1 MSLLVTLLVFI
12 AVVAVVTL
20 VGMRLYVRPKEAME
34 RVAGGIDQTEHMPAH
49 PSLAIYELI
58 KRLGNFIPQSPKDVT
73 VMQRRLIRAGIRNEN
88 ALKILY
94 GAKFVCGVSFPLLMG
109 LGGST
114 SSMEPSNKIF
124 GVLGAAAAGFFLPNE
139 YVRRMASKRQKEIAR
154 GLANALDLLVVCVE
168 SGLGLDQAILQVSK
182 ELEHAHPEISEE
194 FGFVNL
200 ELKAGKRRVDALR
213 NLAER
218 TGVDDL
224 KKLVAVLIQ
233 ADRFGTGVAVSL
245 RQHSDFMRVQARQ
258 IAEEKAAKLGVKLIF
273 PIFFCILPSLFVVT
287 VGPVAVKIMRELV
300 PMMNSIQYGLK
311 LRTKEAH

>member
-1 MSLLVTLLVFI
+1 MPFLMTAAIFI
-12 AVVAVVTL
+12 ALALAVALT
-20 VGMRLYVRPKEAME
+20 GMKLYVRPKEAME
-34 RVAGGIDQTEHMPAH
+34 RVVGGIEQSEHMPSH
-49 PSLAIYELI
+49 PSLAIHELI
-58 KRLGNFIPQSPKDVT
+58 KRLGNLIPQSPKDVT

-94 GAKFVCGVSFPLLMG
+94 GAKAALGVALPLLTG
-109 LGGST
+109 LTLVSST
-114 SSMEPSNKIF
+114 ADPGNK
-124 GVLGAAAAGFFLPNE
+124 AAAILAATAVGFFGPNE
-139 YVRRMASKRQKEIAR
+139 YVRRLAAKRQKEISR

-194 FGFVNL
+194 LGFVNL
-200 ELKAGKRRVDALR
+200 ELKAGKRRVEALR

-233 ADRFGTGVAVSL
+233 ADRFGTGVAQSL
-245 RQHSDFMRVQARQ
+245 RAHADFMRIQARQ
-258 IAEEKAAKLGVKLIF
+258 VAEEKAAKLGVKLIF

-287 VGPVAVKIMRELV
+287 VGPVAMKIVRELI
-300 PMMNSIQYGLK
+300 PMMNNI
-311 LRTKEAH
+311 